1 MEMHYAYARCVSQLH
16 FGERVRPSHS
26 TERVLLNEHGPFA
39 HLHGPFAHL
48 IKERMENP
56 VIGMHQK
63 PQAESC
69 TGHKVLHCPGTHG
82 MLGVCQ
88 PIGAKAPRR
97 QGLFSLAS
105 AFDFT
110 HAGGMSTYRR
120 QCDWTAMQ
128 PSWSF
133 IMVIHC
139 RDF

>member
-1 MEMHYAYARCVSQLH
+1 MRQIKSSQTVPPQAESCTQLH

-69 TGHKVLHCPGTHG
+69 TEAVSKLWDNRAERHTH
-82 MLGVCQ
+82 VE
-88 PIGAKAPRR
+88 PP
-97 QGLFSLAS
+97 
-105 AFDFT
+105 
-110 HAGGMSTYRR
+110 
-120 QCDWTAMQ
+120 
-128 PSWSF
+128 
-133 IMVIHC
+133 
-139 RDF
+139 